1 MRLNSN
7 QEKNKIKGIIYDCI
21 HTTYIVPDRWSN
33 SWDCNHPARC
43 ASKSYASYEGPSQPA
58 QPVDASS
65 APANSD
71 IVIWQANNGD
81 ERPQGKGGLGRWP
94 FFSFPLS
101 RGQVNI
107 LSPCGLKLPSWTR
120 GMKDVCH
127 RPDHA
132 WVRGGFFPSLSCLRI
147 NRKSARGRKEGR
159 ERRQKS
165 RCMISTYFRH
175 FGGRCNVAIEPGT
188 TFHT

>member
-1 MRLNSN
+1 MSYALWYEHTKCKLRSQCTHNKLAFSFACITVCGWIAMHSSR
-7 QEKNKIKGIIYDCI
+7 KNKIKGIIYDCI

-33 SWDCNHPARC
+33 SWDCSYPARC

-58 QPVDASS
+58 LQPVDASS

-107 LSPCGLKLPSWTR
+107 LSPCGLELPSWTT

-132 WVRGGFFPSLSCLRI
+132 WVRGVSFPLCP
-147 NRKSARGRKEGR
+147 AYE
-159 ERRQKS
+159 
-165 RCMISTYFRH
+165 
-175 FGGRCNVAIEPGT
+175 
-188 TFHT
+188 